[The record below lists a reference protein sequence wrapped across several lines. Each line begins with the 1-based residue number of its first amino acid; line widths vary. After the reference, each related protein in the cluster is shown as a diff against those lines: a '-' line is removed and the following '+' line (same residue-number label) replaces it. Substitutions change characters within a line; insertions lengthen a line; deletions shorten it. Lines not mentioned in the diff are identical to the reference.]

1 MCFRL
6 PAHQLRVVIKSIYQL
21 HEILSWHD
29 NTSSERMDG
38 NVSNM
43 QLPQLLIPFLHF
55 YWSGW
60 SWFRFLHMPHVYF
73 AFKRCIGRY
82 WTTWCLSIC
91 SLTHYYFK
99 PFTKCTDSDQ
109 NLKLAKKCP
118 WLRDHSLLKV
128 LIYKG
133 SKGRDM
139 EFQSEQDFVTELA
152 MFKSTNALYYGA
164 KCSNMKCI
172 STTVLTGVCFTVYYH
187 QDFST
192 LCADNQL
199 LCILCI
205 NAYATV
211 YFAWPKLKCTTPD
224 LRFSFP
230 NGSLPPSHLSQR
242 GGEPSAA
249 TGFLQQKT
257 VEENARLK
265 NSATADV

>member
-139 EFQSEQDFVTELA
+139 EFQSEQDFVTGRTCCVQKHKCSVLWCKMQKHENVLVLLCTLGDLK
-152 MFKSTNALYYGA
+152 FQNFSSSGEGGHTPRPPYRGVLHSVLPSRLVNAL
-164 KCSNMKCI
+164 C
-172 STTVLTGVCFTVYYH
+172 
-187 QDFST
+187 
-192 LCADNQL
+192 
-199 LCILCI
+199 
-205 NAYATV
+205 
-211 YFAWPKLKCTTPD
+211 
-224 LRFSFP
+224 R
-230 NGSLPPSHLSQR
+230 
-242 GGEPSAA
+242 
-249 TGFLQQKT
+249 
-257 VEENARLK
+257 
-265 NSATADV
+265 